1 MSTSCCR
8 AVFSVTGQTRGKTVL
23 HTNPNA
29 RGQWLAA
36 AIMILACCAGI
47 AGGARA
53 QTQPLERVVAIVD
66 DDIILASEYQ
76 DRLQQVRD
84 NVAKQGVEAPPPEVL
99 ARQVL
104 DRLILERIQLQMGE
118 RAGVR
123 ISDAQLNE
131 ALSGMASQNGMGLDQ
146 FRASVE
152 AQGGSYNALREQVR
166 QEMII
171 SRVQQGNVRSRVQV
185 TEQEVNDYL
194 SSEEGQKRTSAVYH
208 IGHLLLPLA
217 KEATLEQENEARAYI
232 ETLRTRLAG
241 DETFERF
248 MKAPDKSRYALSGGD
263 LGWRLAGDLPG
274 IFLETVPALKVGEI
288 SEPVRSASGL
298 HLVKLF
304 EKRGGSGQMTQQ
316 TLVRHILI
324 KPSEIRSDE
333 QAQLLATKL
342 HDRIVAGEDFAKLA
356 REFSDD
362 IGSAQEGGSLGWTSA
377 GQMVPAFE
385 QVMNQT
391 GAGEVSA
398 PFKSE
403 FGWHVLKVEERR
415 TEDLSEELR
424 RNQARNIL
432 FGQKYDDELN
442 TWLQKIRDEA
452 FVEIKI

>member
-1 MSTSCCR
+1 
-8 AVFSVTGQTRGKTVL
+8 
-23 HTNPNA
+23 
-29 RGQWLAA
+29 
-36 AIMILACCAGI
+36 MILACGIGI
-47 AGGARA
+47 AGGAHA
-53 QTQPLERVVAIVD
+53 QTQPLERVVAIVG

-84 NVAKQGVEAPPPEVL
+84 NVAKQNVEAPPPEVL

-131 ALSGMASQNGMGLDQ
+131 ALSGMAGQNGMGLDQ
-146 FRASVE
+146 FRDSVE

-185 TEQEVNDYL
+185 TEQEVDDYL
-194 SSEEGQKRTSAVYH
+194 KSEEGQKRTSAVYH
-208 IGHLLLPLA
+208 IGHLLLPLP

-232 ETLRTRLAG
+232 ETLHTRLAG
-241 DETFERF
+241 GDTFERF

-263 LGWRLAGDLPG
+263 LGWRLAGDLPA
-274 IFLETVPALKVGEI
+274 IFLEAVPALEVGEV
-288 SEPVRSASGL
+288 SAPVRSASGL

-333 QAQLLATKL
+333 QARMLSTTLR
-342 HDRIVAGEDFAKLA
+342 DRILAGEDFAKLA

-362 IGSAQEGGSLGWTSA
+362 IGSAQEGGSLGWTSQ

-398 PFKSE
+398 PFKSD

-415 TEDLSEELR
+415 TEDLSEEMR